1 LLRNAATLYV
11 THWVVGCCGFLA
23 ACVPEP
29 ATTALAATPPRSGQ
43 FGSLRDFVL
52 FERPDDREAFFL
64 DRFEVTRADWRE
76 FAATNAGRV
85 VEADA
90 VVVLGD
96 GSLPVGRVDLRQA
109 RAFAAWRFSRLPRR
123 DEWVFAA
130 VGDGRIRYPWG
141 EKDDCTRTNT
151 GELGLGEPTPVGTF
165 ESGRRPG
172 SDQPYDLF
180 GNVSEWTETVPPGW
194 WAPDAVLPERE
205 GVPDPQEVAAL
216 AACLALAYP
225 MLSAYV
231 CTSLA
236 EELCRI
242 ERVQHREPHSRSQ
255 LDPLAS
261 ATILRQRV
269 LRCPALAVWQQAGGL
284 VPLSCI
290 VEAGG
295 GQVPREVVGAD
306 FSTKMTQSVESVLS
320 SDRRDRTGFRVCAGP
335 HALLLALVLQSH
347 DVTEQDLEQL
357 RRFVLRGRHRAVLAA
372 AWPSVVAEL
381 GSVGHEARVLRLLK
395 ELLET
400 PDATSGG
407 R

>member
-11 THWVVGCCGFLA
+11 THWVIGCCGFLA

-29 ATTALAATPPRSGQ
+29 ATTPPRSGQ

-52 FERPDDREAFFL
+52 FERPDDREPAFFL
-64 DRFEVTRADWRE
+64 DRFEVTRDDWRE
-76 FAATNAGRV
+76 FAATNAGHAV
-85 VEADA
+85 KADE
-90 VVVLGD
+90 VMVLGD

-109 RAFAAWRFSRLPRR
+109 RAFAAWRFGRLPRR
-123 DEWVFAA
+123 DEWLFAA

-141 EKDDCTRTNT
+141 DKHDRTRTNT

-172 SDQPYDLF
+172 SDQPYDLV
-180 GNVSEWTETVPPGW
+180 GNVSEWTESVPSAW
-194 WAPDAVLPERE
+194 WEGEPDSMGGPTK
-205 GVPDPQEVAAL
+205 Q
-216 AACLALAYP
+216 
-225 MLSAYV
+225 
-231 CTSLA
+231 
-236 EELCRI
+236 
-242 ERVQHREPHSRSQ
+242 Q
-255 LDPLAS
+255 LDPLSSAS
-261 ATILRQRV
+261 ILRQRV
-269 LRCPALAVWQQAGGL
+269 LCAPALAVWQEAGGL
-284 VPLSCI
+284 VPLSCM

-306 FSTKMTQSVESVLS
+306 FSTTMTATVESVLS
-320 SDRRDRTGFRVCAGP
+320 GDRRDRTGLRVCAGP
-335 HALLLALVLQSH
+335 RSLLRALVLQSH
-347 DVTEQDLEQL
+347 DVKEKDLEQL

-381 GSVGHEARVLRLLK
+381 GPDDKAPVLRLLK

-400 PDATSGG
+400 PDALSGV